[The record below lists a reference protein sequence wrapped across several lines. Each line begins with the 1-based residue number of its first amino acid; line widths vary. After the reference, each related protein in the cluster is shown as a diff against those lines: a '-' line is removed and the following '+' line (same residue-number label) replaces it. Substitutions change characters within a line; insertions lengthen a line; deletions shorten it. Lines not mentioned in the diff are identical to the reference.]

1 MRENGSLWPHEA
13 LHCMEKWVQKRAAVG
28 TGLME
33 GVTQQWDHEASA
45 DLEIKEDGELPPWRG
60 EFFQSSEHT
69 HGKTNKSIW
78 GLEMTRLS
86 RQSMCHRRA
95 TFTCWKNLQVP
106 SIPWNRYPSSVNMIN
121 VCTSISHFHP
131 ITYFVHV

>member
-33 GVTQQWDHEASA
+33 GVTQEWDHEASA
-45 DLEIKEDGELPPWRG
+45 NLEIKENGELPPWRG
-60 EFFQSSEHT
+60 EFFRSSEHT
-69 HGKTNKSIW
+69 HGRTNKSIW

-86 RQSMCHRRA
+86 RQTERYVSQES
-95 TFTCWKNLQVP
+95 NLYMLEESAGP
-106 SIPWNRYPSSVNMIN
+106 EHSLESIPFFSE
-121 VCTSISHFHP
+121 HDK
-131 ITYFVHV
+131 